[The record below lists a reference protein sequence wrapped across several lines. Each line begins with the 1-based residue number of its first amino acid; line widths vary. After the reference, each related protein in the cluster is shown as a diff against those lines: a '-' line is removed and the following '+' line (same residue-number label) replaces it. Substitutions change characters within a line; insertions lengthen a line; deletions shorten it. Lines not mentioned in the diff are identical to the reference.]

1 MSNTVDTAVTLTK
14 WASICNHVRNNR
26 IEYLLM
32 VGILHLV
39 GLTNKAYEQ
48 VSGVCI

>member
-1 MSNTVDTAVTLTK
+1 MSNVDTAVTLTK
-14 WASICNHVRNNR
+14 WASIVNHVRNNR
-26 IEYLLM
+26 IEYLLL

-39 GLTNKAYEQ
+39 GITNKAYAQ

>member
-14 WASICNHVRNNR
+14 WASIVNHVRNNR

-32 VGILHLV
+32 VGLLHLIGV
-39 GLTNKAYEQ
+39 TNKAYAQ

>member
-14 WASICNHVRNNR
+14 WASIVNHVRNNR

-32 VGILHLV
+32 VGLLHLV
-39 GLTNKAYEQ
+39 GITNKAYSQ
-48 VSGVCI
+48 IQGVCI

>member
-1 MSNTVDTAVTLTK
+1 MTQVDTAVTLTK
-14 WASICNHVRNNR
+14 WASIVNHVRNNR

-39 GLTNKAYEQ
+39 GITNKAYAQ